1 MCIAQPLCKPGEYI
15 SPANT
20 TQQLYKEARACA
32 QCPDWYY
39 QPTNVSH
46 RISKCEKASV
56 DTCSNAGNFNPGT
69 GKCDCFKGY
78 GGNDCSDVAAGCML
92 LDAALESRL
101 AAEATDNIQKVI
113 PSVASISAVSVLVA
127 YGYLLKGGGAPNGAT
142 SFSDLSFQTH
152 LWAFLSVGLKLFDMQ
167 TDWSFFF
174 ISLRGEP
181 FESQYMLDANATRRF
196 TQTGRY
202 NKDVAAIQMAS
213 FFSCSCGTLLTFF
226 DIYGTRQRLGGAV
239 AVASLATLLVMLIED
254 VPQLAINIIYIK
266 TMATASG
273 APAAGDATESQD
285 YLENIDAISII
296 SLVASI
302 LNLLYSI
309 YLLVSDRCKAAK
321 DPANTFAQV
330 KARLQQEPKEE
341 GGAESEAE
349 NGQQGQYTP
358 SDSSFTNPVFSK
370 TAQPKSADQG
380 SASGMDF
387 NGFSASDVGKPCE
400 VIGVGSGVIRFVGVH
415 ADKNKPQIGVE
426 MDEPNGKDNGTVNGH
441 KYFECKDGFGLLTIP
456 SIIKI
461 SGHGN
466 DDYVDIQGALRNAG
480 KKRGGLQRQDSLC

>member
-1 MCIAQPLCKPGEYI
+1 M
-15 SPANT
+15 
-20 TQQLYKEARACA
+20 
-32 QCPDWYY
+32 
-39 QPTNVSH
+39 
-46 RISKCEKASV
+46 
-56 DTCSNAGNFNPGT
+56 DTCTSAGKFNKET
-69 GKCDCFKGY
+69 GKCDCLYGY
-78 GGNDCSDVAAGCML
+78 GGDDCSDVAAGCMS
-92 LDAALESRL
+92 LDAALESQL
-101 AAEATDNIQKVI
+101 AAEAADNIRKVI
-113 PSVASISAVSVLVA
+113 PSVVSISAGSVLVA

-142 SFSDLSFQTH
+142 SFSDLSLQTH
-152 LWAFLSVGLKLFDMQ
+152 FWAFLSVGLKMFDMQ

-181 FESQYMLDANATRRF
+181 FESQYMLDVDSTRRF

-202 NKDVAAIQMAS
+202 NKDVTAIQMAA
-213 FFSCSCGTLLTFF
+213 FASCAYGTVLTFF

-239 AVASLATLLVMLIED
+239 GVATVATLLVMLIED

-266 TMATASG
+266 TMATASS
-273 APAAGDATESQD
+273 APAAGDATESQN

-330 KARLQQEPKEE
+330 EARLKQEPQED
-341 GGAESEAE
+341 GGTESEAE

-415 ADKNKPQIGVE
+415 AKNNEPRIGVE
-426 MDEPNGKDNGTVNGH
+426 MNDPKGNNNGTVKGH
-441 KYFECKDGFGLLTIP
+441 AYFECKDGFGLLTIP
-456 SIIKI
+456 SAIKI

-466 DDYVDIQGALRNAG
+466 DDYVDIQGAVRNAG